1 MFIFLLSGCKA
12 NIEKDISLNRILN
25 ENTSLEN
32 CILDIEVTS
41 CSDPNDSKKPSKYL
55 KEALDK
61 VPNIFIDAEYQQC
74 SNKKMDAFASF
85 NVPIAMIN
93 QGSKKKQ
100 TDSSI
105 DNTELT
111 IIRLNKKPDVL
122 AFAVKNSLVKK
133 VDSAKKDT
141 VFGNINLS
149 IIFNV
154 INDTKNTKTVK
165 VSNVFANDKPKLNA
179 KYDLKPNENLK
190 IKLSDLQTKYLFA
203 DEADNQPVPFLYIDK

>member
-1 MFIFLLSGCKA
+1 MLIFLLSGCKA
-12 NIEKDISLNRILN
+12 NIEKDISLNKILN
-25 ENTSLEN
+25 ENTSIEN

-61 VPNIFIDAEYQQC
+61 VPNIFIDAEYKQC

-105 DNTELT
+105 DNAELT

-190 IKLSDLQTKYLFA
+190 IKLDLQTKYLFA